1 LQCPAVK
8 WSGEIKNDL
17 NVYPERGD
25 TGSRDAVAEDA
36 EFGDSKHALLQVQG
50 QLLGGKD
57 GEEPPQVFPVL
68 LQGLAV
74 DTIII

>member
-1 LQCPAVK
+1 M
-8 WSGEIKNDL
+8 
-17 NVYPERGD
+17 
-25 TGSRDAVAEDA
+25 AEDA
-36 EFGDSKHALLQVQG
+36 EFGDSKHALLKVQG

>member
-1 LQCPAVK
+1 M
-8 WSGEIKNDL
+8 
-17 NVYPERGD
+17 
-25 TGSRDAVAEDA
+25 AEDA
-36 EFGDSKHALLQVQG
+36 EFRDSKHALLQIQG